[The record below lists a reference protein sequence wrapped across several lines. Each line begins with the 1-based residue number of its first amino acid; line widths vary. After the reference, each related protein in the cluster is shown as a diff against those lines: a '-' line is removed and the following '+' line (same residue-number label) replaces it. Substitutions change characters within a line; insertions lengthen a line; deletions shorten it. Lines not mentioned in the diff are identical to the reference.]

1 MTWHE
6 RRVNNNIKNLL
17 NVNHVLL
24 TAGPVI
30 NCSRPSRTVLHSN
43 KQQTDGQKQ
52 TLRYTRVLT
61 CVIAIFHQYYNNEA
75 RSTNISVIAVAQDSL
90 CRSDTAEI
98 GQLVLISPL
107 RKWTHTGMRF
117 YCLGTEWRKSR
128 YWANTRCEWFPS
140 LCLILLIVTEWTAI
154 SYFRDG
160 SSFLWHQPCQ
170 RCKYTTSVD
179 I

>member
-1 MTWHE
+1 MTWQE

-24 TAGPVI
+24 TACAVI

-75 RSTNISVIAVAQDSL
+75 RSTNISVLAVAPDSL

-98 GQLVLISPL
+98 GQLVLISRL

-128 YWANTRCEWFPS
+128 YWANTRCEWFPLFVS
-140 LCLILLIVTEWTAI
+140 YSVDSKWMD
-154 SYFRDG
+154 SYFLFSRWQQ
-160 SSFLWHQPCQ
+160 FLGAPAMPAL
-170 RCKYTTSVD
+170 
-179 I
+179 